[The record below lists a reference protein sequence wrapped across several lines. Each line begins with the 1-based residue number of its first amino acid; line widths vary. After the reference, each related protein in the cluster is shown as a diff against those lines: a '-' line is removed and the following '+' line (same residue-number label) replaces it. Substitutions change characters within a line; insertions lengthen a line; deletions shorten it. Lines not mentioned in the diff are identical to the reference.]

1 MSSSSRSE
9 GCIDTDGN
17 DGACTGVLDEGKTN
31 CVVGVG
37 GRDAGGPRFC
47 TAAGDDWGPCW
58 EEIRVLR
65 DEEIWFNWVMVG
77 AAATVATIWGRDAW
91 GFSAERGVAVVVG
104 FTGKK
109 VALLELWKLPELVA
123 GLLSCSCTGGV
134 RGRGSFSSLNWLLV
148 STSLKPESLLPGRF
162 SVKADGAATLTEVA
176 TPSGDEY
183 RGKLPPPPRGMGFE
197 KLLALDGAILAPKLD
212 LSSFPVPNPGFRL
225 LSTLIFGKPSL
236 PDLPVAWFPT
246 VWVDSIFTV
255 LGKPNEPDTV
265 EEKIPTLD
273 GCEPELAAV
282 WIARLAPGLSGGPL
296 TFGSDGVETK
306 ENEDAEVGDTL
317 LTHLN
322 TLSEL
327 GMELK
332 GVELV
337 VFGTEAAVELAGGGP
352 NREAGN
358 VGAVSPKD
366 SEPLDTILLDSG
378 LPSSGCWVCNEVDKN
393 DFCELVA
400 PTLNIFP
407 LVKFAS

>member
-1 MSSSSRSE
+1 M
-9 GCIDTDGN
+9 
-17 DGACTGVLDEGKTN
+17 
-31 CVVGVG
+31 
-37 GRDAGGPRFC
+37 
-47 TAAGDDWGPCW
+47 
-58 EEIRVLR
+58 
-65 DEEIWFNWVMVG
+65 
-77 AAATVATIWGRDAW
+77 
-91 GFSAERGVAVVVG
+91 
-104 FTGKK
+104 
-109 VALLELWKLPELVA
+109 
-123 GLLSCSCTGGV
+123 
-134 RGRGSFSSLNWLLV
+134 
-148 STSLKPESLLPGRF
+148 
-162 SVKADGAATLTEVA
+162 
-176 TPSGDEY
+176 
-183 RGKLPPPPRGMGFE
+183 
-197 KLLALDGAILAPKLD
+197 
-212 LSSFPVPNPGFRL
+212 
-225 LSTLIFGKPSL
+225 
-236 PDLPVAWFPT
+236 
-246 VWVDSIFTV
+246 DSIFTV
-255 LGKPNEPDTV
+255 LGKPDVPDTV

-273 GCEPELAAV
+273 GCEPELAAA

-337 VFGTEAAVELAGGGP
+337 VFGTEAAVVLAGGGP

>member
-1 MSSSSRSE
+1 
-9 GCIDTDGN
+9 
-17 DGACTGVLDEGKTN
+17 
-31 CVVGVG
+31 
-37 GRDAGGPRFC
+37 
-47 TAAGDDWGPCW
+47 
-58 EEIRVLR
+58 
-65 DEEIWFNWVMVG
+65 
-77 AAATVATIWGRDAW
+77 
-91 GFSAERGVAVVVG
+91 
-104 FTGKK
+104 
-109 VALLELWKLPELVA
+109 
-123 GLLSCSCTGGV
+123 
-134 RGRGSFSSLNWLLV
+134 
-148 STSLKPESLLPGRF
+148 
-162 SVKADGAATLTEVA
+162 
-176 TPSGDEY
+176 
-183 RGKLPPPPRGMGFE
+183 
-197 KLLALDGAILAPKLD
+197 
-212 LSSFPVPNPGFRL
+212 
-225 LSTLIFGKPSL
+225 
-236 PDLPVAWFPT
+236 
-246 VWVDSIFTV
+246 VDSIFTV
-255 LGKPNEPDTV
+255 LGEPDEPDTV

-337 VFGTEAAVELAGGGP
+337 VFGTEAAVVLAGGGP

-366 SEPLDTILLDSG
+366 SGPLDTILLDSG
-378 LPSSGCWVCNEVDKN
+378 LPSSGCWVCNEVGKN

-407 LVKFAS
+407 LVKFAL

>member
-1 MSSSSRSE
+1 M
-9 GCIDTDGN
+9 
-17 DGACTGVLDEGKTN
+17 
-31 CVVGVG
+31 
-37 GRDAGGPRFC
+37 
-47 TAAGDDWGPCW
+47 
-58 EEIRVLR
+58 
-65 DEEIWFNWVMVG
+65 
-77 AAATVATIWGRDAW
+77 
-91 GFSAERGVAVVVG
+91 
-104 FTGKK
+104 
-109 VALLELWKLPELVA
+109 
-123 GLLSCSCTGGV
+123 
-134 RGRGSFSSLNWLLV
+134 
-148 STSLKPESLLPGRF
+148 
-162 SVKADGAATLTEVA
+162 
-176 TPSGDEY
+176 
-183 RGKLPPPPRGMGFE
+183 
-197 KLLALDGAILAPKLD
+197 
-212 LSSFPVPNPGFRL
+212 
-225 LSTLIFGKPSL
+225 
-236 PDLPVAWFPT
+236 
-246 VWVDSIFTV
+246 
-255 LGKPNEPDTV
+255 LGKPDVPDTV

-273 GCEPELAAV
+273 GCEPELAAA

-337 VFGTEAAVELAGGGP
+337 VFGTEAAVVLAGGGP

-400 PTLNIFP
+400 ITLNIFP

>member
-1 MSSSSRSE
+1 
-9 GCIDTDGN
+9 
-17 DGACTGVLDEGKTN
+17 
-31 CVVGVG
+31 
-37 GRDAGGPRFC
+37 
-47 TAAGDDWGPCW
+47 
-58 EEIRVLR
+58 
-65 DEEIWFNWVMVG
+65 
-77 AAATVATIWGRDAW
+77 
-91 GFSAERGVAVVVG
+91 
-104 FTGKK
+104 
-109 VALLELWKLPELVA
+109 
-123 GLLSCSCTGGV
+123 
-134 RGRGSFSSLNWLLV
+134 
-148 STSLKPESLLPGRF
+148 
-162 SVKADGAATLTEVA
+162 
-176 TPSGDEY
+176 
-183 RGKLPPPPRGMGFE
+183 
-197 KLLALDGAILAPKLD
+197 
-212 LSSFPVPNPGFRL
+212 
-225 LSTLIFGKPSL
+225 
-236 PDLPVAWFPT
+236 
-246 VWVDSIFTV
+246 VDSIFTV
-255 LGKPNEPDTV
+255 LGKPDEPDTV

-273 GCEPELAAV
+273 GCEPELAAA

-337 VFGTEAAVELAGGGP
+337 VFGTEAAVVLAGGGP